1 VGAPAPVPVSAARA
15 ERDAIAAAATAG
27 ALRRQSSG
35 GGNDPLQLARRIGA
49 ALNAEPNIDFGF
61 FWVTALTQ
69 DGQIVVANSYGLGYI
84 PEGVNLPDQVRMA
97 SADESIPVGER
108 AKWAT
113 YPILAVQGWAQ
124 HHNVRLRAVVAT
136 EDQFKN
142 FDPGTAKVTL
152 QSDDIPESGKMQGRN
167 RLAVIA
173 PDAASR
179 LAAVGPTGLAELL
192 PPAPSDTNPPEDD
205 TANLWFEVMKPMMS
219 TNPDRGVAHLEAFVN
234 YADHAQDQALYR
246 AHTAADAAAQR
257 AAIAD
262 WVYWQHLSVLISDAL
277 AGSAA
282 K

>member
-1 VGAPAPVPVSAARA
+1 VGAPAPIPVSAARA

-27 ALRRQSSG
+27 ALRRQSAG
-35 GGNDPLQLARRIGA
+35 GSDPLQLARRIAA
-49 ALNAEPNIDFGF
+49 ALNAEPNMDFGF
-61 FWVTALTQ
+61 FWVTAVTA
-69 DGQIVVANSYGLGYI
+69 DGQIVVANSYGLAYI
-84 PEGVNLPDQVRMA
+84 PEDVNLPEQVRMA

-124 HHNVRLRAVVAT
+124 HHNLRLRAVVAT

-179 LAAVGPTGLAELL
+179 LASVSASGLSELL
-192 PPAPSDTNPPEDD
+192 PPAPSDTNPPADE
-205 TANLWFEVMKPMMS
+205 TAKLWFEVMKPMMS
-219 TNPDRGVAHLEAFVN
+219 TNPDRGVPHLEAFVN
-234 YADHAQDQALYR
+234 YADHAQERALYR
-246 AHTAADAAAQR
+246 AHTATEAVAQR

-262 WVYWQHLSVLISDAL
+262 WIYWQHLSVLISDSL

>member
-152 QSDDIPESGKMQGRN
+152 QSDDIPESGKMQGRK

-179 LAAVGPTGLAELL
+179 LVAVGPTGLAELL